1 MLVTSE
7 DKKNL
12 KNTGIYKITNPENGN
27 FYIGSAAVGLSKR
40 FSNHKRLLNLNKNPC
55 IYLQRAYNKSKE
67 KTFIFTVLEHCEKE
81 DCISRE
87 QYYID
92 TYSPKYNLCKYAG
105 SCRGLVR
112 TETHI
117 KNQFEATRSF
127 SDNEVIQMFQ
137 LYNSGMKCASIA
149 KILNCKPNNISC
161 IINKPRKYISVKE
174 KYNLKIE
181 NKINRYKGNYRIT
194 CPNGYVTIVSNLKLF
209 ASENGLEYSNL
220 NRCSNNIIK
229 KSKGYNVEKID

>member
-27 FYIGSAAVGLSKR
+27 FYIGSAAVSLSKR
-40 FSNHKRLLNLNKNPC
+40 FSDHKRLLNLNKNPC
-55 IYLQRAYNKSKE
+55 VYLQRAYNKSDK
-67 KTFIFTVLEHCEKE
+67 KTFIFTILEHCEKE

-105 SCRGLVR
+105 SSRGLIR

-117 KNQFEATRSF
+117 KNQFEATRAF
-127 SDNEVIQMFQ
+127 SDDEVIQMFN
-137 LYNSGMKCASIA
+137 LYNSGVKCVTIA
-149 KILNCKPNNISC
+149 KILNCKPNNVSS
-161 IINKPRKYISVKE
+161 IINKSHKYILVKD

-181 NKINRYKGNYRIT
+181 NKITRYKGNYLVT
-194 CPNGYVTIVSNLKLF
+194 APNGEVTIVSNLKLF
-209 ASENGLEYSNL
+209 ALENGLESSNL

-229 KSKGYNVEKID
+229 KSKGYKVEKID